1 MKAYIGIDV
10 SCAIKKRCPISICVK
25 QDGRLVPLLL
35 AKNKYQ
41 PPLGFGNAAT
51 LIEENNIAYA
61 NTIKNYILDVCKQFG
76 LTPTRIAID
85 APLLPKQKHIKRR
98 LAERQLDSRKISCY
112 ATPSQSEFESIINK
126 GKAHLKNGA
135 EVSRLPH
142 SMQIFMLAGFAIY
155 QALKNVAECIEVFPH
170 ATVKLLGVAGKHK
183 TKENQAYVQL
193 QAISNYTGWPSSKS
207 DWSTVKDICS
217 GDQHDKVDAYGAA
230 WVASLDDEH
239 RLALGEPALN
249 DAIYLPR
256 LDDLNTFEITPLE
269 IDNKVNALKQTS
281 EPISEPKSEPIIKH
295 KSNSNNVTNHSKVC
309 LACGQHTFK
318 RWPLGWDAHAA
329 HKCTGVVGN
338 NPEERKQEFKV
349 KFLQKKIKSL
359 KLNQV

>member
-142 SMQIFMLAGFAIY
+142 SNQIFMLAGFAIY
-155 QALKNVAECIEVFPH
+155 QVLKNVAECIEVFPH

-183 TKENQAYVQL
+183 TKENQAYVKL
-193 QAISNYTGWPSSKS
+193 QAISNYTGWPSSES

-217 GDQHDKVDAYGAA
+217 GDLHDKVDAYGAA
-230 WVASLDDEH
+230 WVASLDDEN

-256 LDDLNTFEITPLE
+256 LEQLSIFDVTPLQISNSTKSE
-269 IDNKVNALKQTS
+269 KPNG
-281 EPISEPKSEPIIKH
+281 EPINEPKREPAKTT
-295 KSNSNNVTNHSKVC
+295 SNIQDNIGKVC
-309 LACGQHTFK
+309 PACGQHNFK

-329 HKCTGVVGN
+329 HKCTGLVG
-338 NPEERKQEFKV
+338 ESLETRKQEFKA
-349 KFLQKKIKSL
+349 KFL
-359 KLNQV
+359 